1 MSIFYPQPAVLWALG
16 IASYDPACGTGS
28 FPLINPPFATMPA
41 TVGISL
47 GATVDHLLAHKDR
60 IPNRAFIACLAL
72 MRLKPQPTQ
81 RVQVDTVKE
90 AFGCTSRANAS
101 QLLAELRRHDLVEYE
116 SGVSHQ
122 PGYLFLRVGPREA
135 QS

>member
-1 MSIFYPQPAVLWALG
+1 VSAFYPTPAVLQALG
-16 IASYDPACGTGS
+16 IASYDPACGTGG
-28 FPLINPPFATMPA
+28 FLLTNPPLATMPA
-41 TVGISL
+41 TTRISL

-60 IPNRAFIACLAL
+60 IPNRALIACLAL

-90 AFGCTSRANAS
+90 AFGCTSRVYVS
-101 QLLAELRRHDLVEYE
+101 HLLAELRRHDLVEYQA
-116 SGVSHQ
+116 GVKGET
-122 PGYLFLRVGPREA
+122 GYLFLRVGPREA